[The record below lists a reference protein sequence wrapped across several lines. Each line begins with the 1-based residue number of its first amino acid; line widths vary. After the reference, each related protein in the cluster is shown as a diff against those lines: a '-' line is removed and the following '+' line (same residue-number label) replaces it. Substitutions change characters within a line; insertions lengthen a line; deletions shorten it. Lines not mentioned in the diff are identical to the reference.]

1 VRLVLIFA
9 TVRPV
14 LELLDLPFA
23 QRGLAAVA
31 VLAVAAGL
39 VGTWIVLRGLAFY
52 AHAVGTATFPGLVLA
67 DGLGFAAG
75 LGAAGAALLV
85 AAGVGLLARSDR
97 ARDRSDSITALV
109 LAGALALGVILASDV
124 FASRASVDG
133 LLFGSLLLIDGTDIA
148 LMAGASLLAL
158 VAGAVLEHRWVLTG
172 FDPAAAPALGVR
184 SGWADAA
191 LLAVI
196 ALASVAALSAVGA
209 LLATAL
215 LVVPAATTRLVC
227 TRIRS
232 WQLATVALV
241 LVEGVAGIW
250 LSVRTDA
257 PPGATL
263 AVLAGAVFAL
273 TAAGRVLAPV
283 VRTRR
288 RGPAL
293 AAAALLAGVGAG
305 CGSGGGGGGEA
316 DAAGGGAPV
325 AVVATTTHVADFAR
339 QVGGRQVRV
348 TQLLQPNTDPHD
360 YEPRPSDL
368 RAVAEADVVLASG
381 GDLDRWIGDV
391 AEQSGTDAAVVDT
404 GAGRPVTLEGDDGA
418 DPHWWHDPANA
429 RHAVGRIRDAI
440 AAAAPDRAAAAAAG
454 AEAYQGKIDRADR
467 AVARCMDAVPA
478 ADRKL
483 VTDHDAFAYLA
494 RAYDLRVVGAV
505 IPATTTQAQPSAGEV
520 ARLADTIRRERVRA
534 VFPESSLS
542 PRLARAIADR
552 TGARVGGTLYADTLG
567 PANTPGATYLG
578 SMTANADAL
587 VRGFTGGK
595 RGCAAGGIS

>member
-1 VRLVLIFA
+1 MLDLF
-9 TVRPV
+9 
-14 LELLDLPFA
+14 DLPFA

-31 VLAVAAGL
+31 VLAVAAGV

-75 LGAAGAALLV
+75 LGAAGAALAV

-109 LAGALALGVILASDV
+109 LAGALAVGVILASDV

-133 LLFGSLLLIDGTDIA
+133 LLFGSLLLIDGSDIV
-148 LMAGASLLAL
+148 LMASASLLAL
-158 VAGAVLEHRWVLTG
+158 GAGAVLEHRWVLTG
-172 FDPAAAPALGVR
+172 FDPGAAPALGVR
-184 SGWADAA
+184 SAWADAA

-196 ALASVAALSAVGA
+196 ALASVAVLSAVGA

-232 WQLATVALV
+232 WQAATVALV
-241 LVEGVAGIW
+241 LVEGVAGVW

-257 PPGATL
+257 PPGATI
-263 AVLAGAVFAL
+263 AVLAGGVFAV
-273 TAAGRVLAPV
+273 TAAGRALAPV
-283 VRTRR
+283 LRSVR

-293 AAAALLAGVGAG
+293 AGAALLALLGAG
-305 CGSGGGGGGEA
+305 CGTEGGDGGEA
-316 DAAGGGAPV
+316 GASAAGGEPI

-339 QVGGRQVRV
+339 QVGGRQVEV

-381 GDLDRWIGDV
+381 GDLDGWIADV
-391 AEQSGTDAAVVDT
+391 AERSGTDAEVVDV
-404 GAGRPVTLEGDDGA
+404 GAGRPVTLQGDDGA

-429 RHAVGRIRDAI
+429 RHAVARIRDALG
-440 AAAAPDRAAAAAAG
+440 AAEPARASALAPG
-454 AEAYQGKIDRADR
+454 ADAYLGRIDRADR
-467 AVARCMDAVPA
+467 AVRGCMDAVPA
-478 ADRKL
+478 AERKL

-494 RAYDLRVVGAV
+494 RAYDLDVVGAV

-520 ARLADTIRRERVRA
+520 AALARTIRRERVRA
-534 VFPESSLS
+534 VFPESSLN

-567 PANTPGATYLG
+567 PEGTPGATYLG
-578 SMTANADAL
+578 AMAANADAL
-587 VRGFTGGK
+587 VRGFTGGA
-595 RGCAAGGIS
+595 RGCRVGGIS